1 MEIQFLGGAK
11 EVGRSSFYLKG
22 SKNFLLDY
30 GVKVGR
36 KIEYPIS
43 AGKVD
48 AFILSHA
55 HLDHCG
61 FAPEL
66 YKHAFPIAFGTEPS
80 LKLAELLLE
89 DSIKIGIKE
98 HLPPKFTK
106 RELGFFTRRY
116 VPYEYG
122 SSLGFGEYD
131 ISFYDAG
138 HMCGSAVTKIEK
150 SSSGRKL
157 VYTGD
162 FKLEEQ
168 LLQKSAEI
176 VDSDILIIETTYAN
190 RNHEDRSSQIK
201 DFIEK
206 VREVIDNKGTAL
218 VPVFA
223 VGRAQEVLA
232 MLHKGGL
239 SDKVYMDGM
248 ARKATEITMDFS
260 NYLNNLELLRGA
272 IKRIQTIRERRE
284 RIGALEGG
292 NIILTPAGMLNG
304 GPVLNYITK
313 LRKNSKIFLTGY
325 QAEGTNGRRVLE
337 EGKVEVDERIH
348 RIPYPVLRYDF
359 SAHAGRDDILTYIR
373 KSNPEKIVCVHGD
386 AENATALAV
395 ELKEEGF
402 EAFAPEVG
410 DRLEFEF

>member
-176 VDSDILIIETTYAN
+176 VDSDILMIETTYAN

-260 NYLNNLELLRGA
+260 NYLNNSELLRSA

-284 RIGALEGG
+284 RIEALEGG

>member
-1 MEIQFLGGAK
+1 MEIQFLGGAR
-11 EVGRSSFYLKG
+11 EVGRSSFYVKG

-43 AGKVD
+43 VGKVD

-66 YKHAFPIAFGTEPS
+66 YRHAFPIAFGTEPS
-80 LKLAELLLE
+80 LRLAELLLE

-106 RELGFFTRRY
+106 RELGFFLRRY
-116 VPYEYG
+116 VPYDYG
-122 SSLGFGEYD
+122 APVGFGEYD
-131 ISFYDAG
+131 ITFYDAG

-162 FKLEEQ
+162 FKIEEQ
-168 LLQKSAEI
+168 LLQRSAEI
-176 VDSDILIIETTYAN
+176 VESDILMIETTYAN
-190 RNHEDRSSQIK
+190 RNHEDRKSAIK
-201 DFIEK
+201 RFVEE
-206 VREVIDNKGTAL
+206 VREVVDNKGTAL

-232 MLHKGGL
+232 MLHKNGL

-248 ARKATEITMDFS
+248 ARKATDITLEFYK
-260 NYLNNLELLRGA
+260 YLNNVELLKDA
-272 IKRIQTIRERRE
+272 VKNIQRVKDRRD
-284 RIGALEGG
+284 RIGALDGG

-325 QAEGTNGRRVLE
+325 QAEATNGRRILE
-337 EGKVEVDERIH
+337 EGKVEIDENIH
-348 RIPYPVLRYDF
+348 RIPYPVLKYDF
-359 SAHAGRDDILTYIR
+359 SAHAGRDDILEYIR
-373 KSNPEKIVCVHGD
+373 KSNPEKVICVHGD
-386 AENATALAV
+386 AENSTSIAT

-402 EAFAPEVG
+402 EAFAPGVG